1 MSSEKENGKQE
12 AATPQG
18 GGDIPYNHRGG
29 VLKDNH
35 KLCELRVEKNRRR
48 KAQSE
53 FALIYLYYKMYE

>member
-1 MSSEKENGKQE
+1 MSSEKENGNQE

-35 KLCELRVEKNRRR
+35 K
-48 KAQSE
+48 
-53 FALIYLYYKMYE
+53 FGIFG